1 MYNCQLHDDMI
12 MSAVMIGN
20 WSILL
25 KCKQYSKMHVNKE
38 FEKNLT
44 VLMQMLHL
52 QHVLA
57 IAINVTG
64 EPVQDPQAY
73 ISWIISYCQYISL
86 IK

>member
-1 MYNCQLHDDMI
+1 MY
-12 MSAVMIGN
+12 
-20 WSILL
+20 
-25 KCKQYSKMHVNKE
+25 VNKE

-52 QHVLA
+52 QHFLT